1 MNRRT
6 WVVGVAGAG
15 LLLLLGAIAA
25 CGGGD
30 EEGKEAPTAADVDC
44 GDLNVA
50 PPARIQ
56 EAGKIVV
63 ASDLSYAPIDFVQAG
78 TNTAIGLD
86 ADLARCIVEAWGVD
100 VQIQNTSFDA
110 IIPALTSG
118 QADVIMSAMSD
129 TEERRQVIDFVD
141 YFAAGSGILV
151 QEGNPKGIQSL
162 ADLCGK
168 TVAIQVGTVQI
179 DEANDQNAECAQP
192 ITLLTFEQNTDTIQA
207 LASKRVDAALMDFPV
222 AAYSAANVAGTAV
235 VGEQFDTGPY
245 GIGVRQD
252 DPEVKAALQS
262 ALDAMR
268 AGGQYDAIL
277 QYWGL
282 EAGALP

>member
-6 WVVGVAGAG
+6 WVVGVVSGG

-30 EEGKEAPTAADVDC
+30 EEEKAAPVAAAVDC
-44 GDLNVA
+44 TDLKVE
-50 PPARIQ
+50 PPERIA
-56 EAGKIVV
+56 EAGKIVI
-63 ASDLSYAPIDFVQAG
+63 ASDLSYAPIDFVQEG

-86 ADLARCIVEAWGVD
+86 ADIAHCIGEAWSVD

-141 YFAAGSGILV
+141 YFVAGSGILV
-151 QEGNPKGIQSL
+151 QEGNPEGIRTV

-179 DEANDQNAECAQP
+179 EEANAQNAECAEP
-192 ITLLTFEQNTDTIQA
+192 ITLQTFEQNTDTIQA

-222 AAYSAANVAGTAV
+222 AAYSATNVEGTEV
-235 VGEQFDTGPY
+235 VGEQYNTGPY
-245 GIGVRQD
+245 GIGVRKD
-252 DPEVKAALQS
+252 DPEVRAALQS

-277 QYWGL
+277 QYWEL